1 MTYIFG
7 DSTETTGG
15 VVFDQLCLRGHGV
28 ASAAMLVVSNPWG
41 EKILAA
47 MLVEWHSDKIG
58 SLLIMT
64 YGLYMQDYT
73 IMIIR

>member
-1 MTYIFG
+1 LEIQQK
-7 DSTETTGG
+7 TTGG

>member
-1 MTYIFG
+1 M
-7 DSTETTGG
+7 
-15 VVFDQLCLRGHGV
+15 
-28 ASAAMLVVSNPWG
+28 ASAAMLVASNPWG

-64 YGLYMQDYT
+64 YGLYMQARLYNHDYSV
-73 IMIIR
+73 ISRGLG